1 MIYSSVKKESRSVQ
15 SNDDLPIYYDL
26 YSPVTTKTWA
36 FPIILFAHGFKGFKD
51 WGAFP
56 DACEDIARQGFCV
69 IAFNFSKNGIGKNM
83 SEFDE
88 LDLFRKQ
95 TLSSDLNDVGTI
107 IDSLKKGT
115 IKSEE
120 VTMNTDTIGM
130 IGHSRGGHTAI
141 AAAAE
146 FPGIQSLVTW
156 SAVSDYNKRW
166 SDKMIED
173 WNSKGHTIIMNGRT
187 GQEMPVDKIVYD
199 DALENA
205 DRLMAIHRVKEL
217 HIPILLA
224 AGKKDESVS
233 PNESKK
239 LFRSCPSDD
248 KELLLIEDTGHT
260 FGTSHPFE
268 DAEFPEPFENLL
280 ESTETWFI
288 EHLK

>member
-107 IDSLKKGT
+107 IESLKKGT